1 MADTSCVWC
10 EKGRSEPRI
19 GYRLLDVA
27 THLQIGRA
35 TMRQLWVA
43 AGASTDAVD
52 IVLAK
57 VPLGGKRV
65 YHSKCCR
72 QNRSQRSTSD
82 RERRGNWLFEAEA
95 RSFSFGPIVN
105 TEQIGVYS
113 APMTDQHRHCKC
125 GSVYRRTK
133 SMAPSREVNSFE
145 CTVCGT
151 TLESWNT
158 A

>member
-1 MADTSCVWC
+1 
-10 EKGRSEPRI
+10 
-19 GYRLLDVA
+19 
-27 THLQIGRA
+27 
-35 TMRQLWVA
+35 MRQLWVA

-57 VPLGGKRV
+57 VPLGWAARLSFEVLPPGQV
-65 YHSKCCR
+65 ATL
-72 QNRSQRSTSD
+72 TSA

-95 RSFSFGPIVN
+95 LSFSFGSN
-105 TEQIGVYS
+105 SEHKRIGLYP

-125 GSVYRRTK
+125 CSVYCRTE

-158 A
+158 AWVPTYRLVVGPVVQPTAN